1 MSNADTTYKVLTL
14 YEIQDKTSKALG
26 DIEKSA
32 NRAAKATESLGTMLK
47 GVGGAVLGGAVFGKA
62 KSALIDYNKSLEDSK
77 VTIAGMLSMFTG
89 APIEKSFDR
98 AGKSVERFQEMA
110 KKSSLTT
117 RELVQTSAGLV
128 RPLVQVGVGMKD
140 IEELSFG
147 VANAAKAMGMDGGV
161 VARDIEQATTSK
173 VGMMDRFARNIL
185 AQKEIGYTDYHKF
198 NALSIEKRVEVL
210 KKALTTKAIRD
221 MAAKQGEDT
230 FSGVTSTLQD
240 NFEILL
246 GKIGLPLFK
255 AITNEVKGWNA
266 WLDKNQRKIDEFAR
280 SAASTLISG
289 FRMVKDAFVF
299 VYNHADTL
307 IAIAKAYAAIKIG
320 SMISSG
326 LAGSGGGLL
335 GQIGGVLAW
344 ARKGKG
350 SDGFDPETG
359 EYKYTP
365 GKVGRGRQAIGG
377 LKGVAENA
385 GLLGASLGAGYAIG
399 NLINDVTNLSSTLS
413 GSTRVNGELLDIT
426 DKTTEKYAVLVKS
439 MANFDKALQKAA
451 DDLRNEKGAKGTK
464 AFANIQGAGDFTDKQ
479 IAYLEKIEKWQKYNP
494 DTVAGMYGGTK
505 DNTDF
510 NRAMM
515 QSMLKKSGLFDSKE
529 IEEAVRGPASLRQK
543 LENKQRFLDQRRD
556 SAASMA
562 DEAWASLPKDVKKS
576 LDQQRVTQALMSY
589 SLQQLGSGNLKFTLS
604 KEDIAAAMK
613 LMNEDLDPF
622 DRPQG
627 KPPTQNV
634 NITIQQVSAK
644 DPNRWLAE
652 MDDLVQRRTRAP
664 TRAKGAWKTSPK

>member
-1 MSNADTTYKVLTL
+1 MSTADTTYKVLTV
-14 YEIQDKTSKALG
+14 YDIQDKTSRALG

-32 NRAAKATESLGTMLK
+32 NRAAKATESLGTVLK
-47 GVGGAVLGGAVFGKA
+47 GVGGAFLGGRIFGAA

-89 APIEKSFDR
+89 APIEKSFDS

-198 NALSIEKRVEVL
+198 NALSMEKRVEVL

-221 MAAKQGEDT
+221 MAQKQGEDT

-246 GKIGLPLFK
+246 GKVGLPLFK
-255 AITNEVKGWNA
+255 AITAEVKGWNA
-266 WLDKNQRKIDEFAR
+266 WLDKNQRKIDEFAK

-320 SMISSG
+320 QMIGGG
-326 LAGSGGGLL
+326 LAGSGTGLV
-335 GQIGGVLAW
+335 GQIGGLLAW
-344 ARKGKG
+344 VRKGKG

-377 LKGVAENA
+377 MRGVVDNA
-385 GLLGASLGAGYAIG
+385 GLLAGSLGAGYAFG
-399 NLINDVTNLSSTLS
+399 SLINDVTKLSSTLS

-426 DKTTEKYAVLVKS
+426 DKTTEKYALLVKS
-439 MANFDKALQKAA
+439 MANFDKSLQKAA
-451 DDLRNEKGAKGTK
+451 DTLKDEKGAKGTT
-464 AFANIQGAGDFTDKQ
+464 AYANLAGAGDFTDKQ
-479 IAYLEKIEKWQKYNP
+479 IAFLEKIEKWQKYNP
-494 DTVAGMYGGTK
+494 DSVQGMYGTEDK
-505 DNTDF
+505 TDF

-543 LENKQRFLDQRRD
+543 LERKEKFLDQRRD
-556 SAASMA
+556 TAAGMA
-562 DEAWASLPKDVKKS
+562 DEAWAALPKDVKKS
-576 LDQQRVTQALMSY
+576 LDQQRVTQALMAY
-589 SLQQLGSGNLKFTLS
+589 SLQQLGSGNLRFTLS
-604 KEDIAAAMK
+604 KDDIAAAMK

-627 KPPTQNV
+627 KPPSQHVTIN
-634 NITIQQVSAK
+634 IQQVSAK

-652 MDDLVQRRTRAP
+652 MDDLVQRRVRAP

>member
-1 MSNADTTYKVLTL
+1 MSTADTTYKVLTV
-14 YEIQDKTSKALG
+14 YEIQDRTSKALG
-26 DIEKSA
+26 DIEGAAK
-32 NRAAKATESLGTMLK
+32 RAAKATEGLGTMLK
-47 GVGGAVLGGAVFGKA
+47 GVGGAVLGGAVFSKA

-117 RELVQTSAGLV
+117 KDLVQTSAGLV
-128 RPLVQVGVGMKD
+128 RPLVQAGVGMKD

-147 VANAAKAMGMDGGV
+147 VANAAKAMGMEGGV

-221 MAAKQGEDT
+221 MAQKQGEDT

-255 AITNEVKGWNA
+255 AITNEVKGWNS
-266 WLDKNQRKIDEFAR
+266 WLDKNQRKIDEFAK

-320 SMISSG
+320 SMLSSG
-326 LAGSGGGLL
+326 LAGSGGGLVSQIGAVL
-335 GQIGGVLAW
+335 AFGRKKIDAEIDPKTGQWVTTGQI
-344 ARKGKG
+344 
-350 SDGFDPETG
+350 
-359 EYKYTP
+359 
-365 GKVGRGRQAIGG
+365 GRGRQAVGG

-385 GLLGASLGAGYAIG
+385 GMLGASLGAGYAFG
-399 NLINDVTNLSSTLS
+399 NLINDVTKLSSTLS

-426 DKTTEKYAVLVKS
+426 DKTTEKYALLVKS
-439 MANFDKALQKAA
+439 MASFDKALQKAA
-451 DDLRNEKGAKGTK
+451 DDLKGEKGAKGT
-464 AFANIQGAGDFTDKQ
+464 ASFANIQGAGDYTDKQ
-479 IAYLEKIEKWQKYNP
+479 IQFLEKLEKWQKYNP
-494 DTVAGMYGGTK
+494 DSVPGMFGQGSEDKTA
-505 DNTDF
+505 F

-515 QSMLKKSGLFDSKE
+515 ESMLKKSGLFDAKE
-529 IEEAVRGPASLRQK
+529 IAEATRGPRGMREK
-543 LENKQRFLDQRRD
+543 LENRQKFLDTRRD
-556 SAASMA
+556 TAASMA
-562 DEAWASLPKDVKKS
+562 DEAWATLPKEVKKS
-576 LDQQRVTQALMSY
+576 LDQQKVTQALMAY
-589 SLQQLGSGNLKFTLS
+589 SLQQLGSGNLRFTLS
-604 KEDIAAAMK
+604 KEDVATAMK
-613 LMNEDLDPF
+613 MMNEEIDPF

-627 KPPTQNV
+627 KPPSQHVTIN
-634 NITIQQVSAK
+634 IQQVSAK

-652 MDDLVQRRTRAP
+652 MDDLVQRRVRAP
-664 TRAKGAWKTSPK
+664 TRAKGAWKNTPK